1 MRKNTDELLHEIARD
16 ESVIAFLTENT
27 DEMLRETAVEYLA
40 RVAAEKGLSVADAS
54 DRSGRGDYVYKVFA
68 GTRKASRDI
77 LVAIA
82 FGMSMS
88 AEETQTLLRLSG
100 TARLDPRVR
109 RDAVTLHALLKRR
122 DISYLNE
129 LLFDLGERLY

>member
-1 MRKNTDELLHEIARD
+1 MRKDTNELLHEIERD
-16 ESVIAFLTENT
+16 ESVIAFLAENA
-27 DEMLRETAVEYLA
+27 DEMLCETTGEYLA
-40 RVAAEKGLSVADAS
+40 RVASEKGVSVADAANG
-54 DRSGRGDYVYKVFA
+54 SGRGDYVYKVFA

-82 FGMSMS
+82 FGMSMN

-100 TARLDPRVR
+100 TARLDPRAR

-122 DISYLNE
+122 DIAYLNE
-129 LLFDLGERLY
+129 LLYDLGERLY